1 MKKILSIM
9 TAALLG
15 TAVSAQE
22 TYDNAQLATK
32 DLNGTARYV
41 GMGGAMEALGADLS
55 TIGTNPAGI
64 GMFRRSMVAGSFG
77 FNSQQDAK
85 SFGNANKTNMSFDQ
99 AGFVYSMRSGRHSM
113 LNFGFNYTKSKNFD
127 QILTAAGRLNN
138 ASQNKLSA
146 MKNANGVYTLQDKNN
161 GLVSNSGAYSQ
172 ADYLYSNVL
181 FNHYDANN
189 PNDPNNA
196 TLTDKGVIVNQTTGL
211 PVYYNATGYDFGRST
226 TGYIGQ
232 YDFNVSGNSNDRFYW
247 GFTVGIYDVHYNS
260 SSLYSES
267 LVDGDKAIGDVA
279 MNDERKITG
288 TGFDVK
294 AGLIFRPAEESP
306 FRIGLYVHTPTWYD
320 LTTRNYTVLN
330 NNTNEAYGS
339 SERGKS
345 SESYDFKFYTP
356 WRFGVS
362 LGHTVGNY
370 LALGAT
376 YEYADYT
383 TNDIRVNDGGEVDYW
398 GNYYETSSR
407 DEAMKQNIKNSLKGV
422 HTVKLGMEFK
432 PEKNFAVRLGYN
444 YQSAMYNKNG
454 FKDGSLESYGTYY
467 ASTTDYTNWKDT
479 HRFTAG
485 VGYNYGKFSFDLAY
499 QYSQTNGDFY
509 PFMSYVDNSEPK
521 FDNVCDAVKVSNKR
535 NQLLFTVGYKFQ
547 THLTVQKFGV
557 IKKKPYL
564 CTAFR
569 KCEQADM
576 AQLVEQRIRN
586 AWVPGSSPGIGSTL
600 S

>member
-1 MKKILSIM
+1 M
-9 TAALLG
+9 TAAMLG

-22 TYDNAQLATK
+22 TYDNAQLASK

-41 GMGGAMEALGADLS
+41 GMGGAMEALGADIS

-64 GMFRRSMVAGSFG
+64 GMFRRGMVAGSFG
-77 FNSQQDAK
+77 FNTQQDAK

-181 FNHYDANN
+181 FNHKDFEN

-196 TLTDKGVIVNQTTGL
+196 SLSNVDKGVIINDQTGL

-247 GFTVGIYDVHYNS
+247 GFTVGIYDVHYNG

-267 LVDGDKAIGDVA
+267 LVDGGKAIGDVA

-306 FRIGLYVHTPTWYD
+306 FRVGLYVHTPTWYD
-320 LTTRNYTVLN
+320 LTTRNYTVLD
-330 NNTNEAYGS
+330 NNTKPVEAYGS
-339 SERGKS
+339 SDYGKS

-509 PFMSYVDNSEPK
+509 PFMSYIDQPQNSPRVPEY
-521 FDNVCDAVKVSNKR
+521 DNVCDATKVSHKR
-535 NQLLFTVGYKFQ
+535 NQVLMTIGYKF
-547 THLTVQKFGV
+547 
-557 IKKKPYL
+557 
-564 CTAFR
+564 
-569 KCEQADM
+569 
-576 AQLVEQRIRN
+576 
-586 AWVPGSSPGIGSTL
+586 
-600 S
+600 

>member
-9 TAALLG
+9 TAAMLG

-77 FNSQQDAK
+77 FNTLSDAK

-196 TLTDKGVIVNQTTGL
+196 MLSEGDKGVIVNQTTGL

-232 YDFNVSGNSNDRFYW
+232 YDFNVSGSSNDRFYW
-247 GFTVGIYDVHYNS
+247 GFTIGIYDVHYNS

-267 LVDGDKAIGDVA
+267 LVDGNTAIGDVA

-339 SERGKS
+339 TERGKS

-535 NQLLFTVGYKFQ
+535 NQLLFTVGYKF
-547 THLTVQKFGV
+547 
-557 IKKKPYL
+557 
-564 CTAFR
+564 
-569 KCEQADM
+569 
-576 AQLVEQRIRN
+576 
-586 AWVPGSSPGIGSTL
+586 
-600 S
+600 

>member
-9 TAALLG
+9 TAAMLG

-64 GMFRRSMVAGSFG
+64 GMFRRGMVAGSFG
-77 FNSQQDAK
+77 FNTLSDAK

-146 MKNANGVYTLQDKNN
+146 MKKANGVYTLQDKNN

-196 TLTDKGVIVNQTTGL
+196 MLSEGDKGVIVNQTTGL

-247 GFTVGIYDVHYNS
+247 GFTVGIYDVHYNG

-267 LVDGDKAIGDVA
+267 LVDGNTAIGDVA

-339 SERGKS
+339 TERGKS

-422 HTVKLGMEFK
+422 HTVKVGMEFK

-535 NQLLFTVGYKFQ
+535 NQLLFTVGYKF
-547 THLTVQKFGV
+547 
-557 IKKKPYL
+557 
-564 CTAFR
+564 
-569 KCEQADM
+569 
-576 AQLVEQRIRN
+576 
-586 AWVPGSSPGIGSTL
+586 
-600 S
+600 

>member
-9 TAALLG
+9 TAAMLG

-77 FNSQQDAK
+77 FNTLSDAK

-196 TLTDKGVIVNQTTGL
+196 MLSEGDKGVIVNQTTGL

-247 GFTVGIYDVHYNS
+247 GFTVGIYDVHYNG

-267 LVDGDKAIGDVA
+267 LVDGNTAIGDVA

-339 SERGKS
+339 TERGKS

-356 WRFGVS
+356 WRFGVC

-509 PFMSYVDNSEPK
+509 PFMSYVDDSEPK

-535 NQLLFTVGYKFQ
+535 NQLLFTVGYKF
-547 THLTVQKFGV
+547 
-557 IKKKPYL
+557 
-564 CTAFR
+564 
-569 KCEQADM
+569 
-576 AQLVEQRIRN
+576 
-586 AWVPGSSPGIGSTL
+586 
-600 S
+600 

>member
-9 TAALLG
+9 TAAMLG

-64 GMFRRSMVAGSFG
+64 GMFRRGMVAGSFG
-77 FNSQQDAK
+77 FNTLSDAK

-196 TLTDKGVIVNQTTGL
+196 MLSEGDKGVIVNQTTGL

-247 GFTVGIYDVHYNS
+247 GFTVGIYDVHYNG

-267 LVDGDKAIGDVA
+267 LVDGNTAIGDVA

-339 SERGKS
+339 TERGKS

-422 HTVKLGMEFK
+422 HTVKVGMEFK

-454 FKDGSLESYGTYY
+454 FNDGSLESYGTYY

-509 PFMSYVDNSEPK
+509 PFMSYVDDSEPK

-535 NQLLFTVGYKFQ
+535 NQLLFTVGYKF
-547 THLTVQKFGV
+547 
-557 IKKKPYL
+557 
-564 CTAFR
+564 
-569 KCEQADM
+569 
-576 AQLVEQRIRN
+576 
-586 AWVPGSSPGIGSTL
+586 
-600 S
+600 

>member
-1 MKKILSIM
+1 MKKILSLM
-9 TAALLG
+9 TVAMLG

-41 GMGGAMEALGADLS
+41 GMGGAMEALGADIS

-196 TLTDKGVIVNQTTGL
+196 TLTDKGVIVNQATGL

-260 SSLYSES
+260 SSLYSEN
-267 LVDGDKAIGDVA
+267 LVDGDKSIGDVA

-320 LTTRNYTVLN
+320 LTTRNYTVLDN
-330 NNTNEAYGS
+330 KTSDAYGS
-339 SERGKS
+339 SDYGKS

-398 GNYYETSSR
+398 GYYYETSSR

-422 HTVKLGMEFK
+422 HTVKVGMEFK

-535 NQLLFTVGYKFQ
+535 NQLLFTVGYKF
-547 THLTVQKFGV
+547 
-557 IKKKPYL
+557 
-564 CTAFR
+564 
-569 KCEQADM
+569 
-576 AQLVEQRIRN
+576 
-586 AWVPGSSPGIGSTL
+586 
-600 S
+600 

>member
-9 TAALLG
+9 TAAMLG

-64 GMFRRSMVAGSFG
+64 GMFRRGMVAGSFG
-77 FNSQQDAK
+77 FNTLSDAK

-127 QILTAAGRLNN
+127 QILTAADRLNN

-196 TLTDKGVIVNQTTGL
+196 MLSEGDKGVIVNQTTGL

-247 GFTVGIYDVHYNS
+247 GFTVGIYDVHYNG

-267 LVDGDKAIGDVA
+267 LVDGNTAIGDVA

-339 SERGKS
+339 TERGKS

-422 HTVKLGMEFK
+422 HTVKVGMEFK

-535 NQLLFTVGYKFQ
+535 NQLLFTVGYKF
-547 THLTVQKFGV
+547 
-557 IKKKPYL
+557 
-564 CTAFR
+564 
-569 KCEQADM
+569 
-576 AQLVEQRIRN
+576 
-586 AWVPGSSPGIGSTL
+586 
-600 S
+600 

>member
-9 TAALLG
+9 TAAMLG

-32 DLNGTARYV
+32 DLNGTARHV

-77 FNSQQDAK
+77 FNTLSDAK

-196 TLTDKGVIVNQTTGL
+196 MLSEGDKGVIVNQTTGL

-247 GFTVGIYDVHYNS
+247 GFTVGIYDVHYNG

-267 LVDGDKAIGDVA
+267 LVDGNTAIGDVA

-339 SERGKS
+339 TERGKS

-422 HTVKLGMEFK
+422 HTVKVGMEFK

-535 NQLLFTVGYKFQ
+535 NQLLFTVGYKF
-547 THLTVQKFGV
+547 
-557 IKKKPYL
+557 
-564 CTAFR
+564 
-569 KCEQADM
+569 
-576 AQLVEQRIRN
+576 
-586 AWVPGSSPGIGSTL
+586 
-600 S
+600 

>member
-9 TAALLG
+9 TAAMLG

-41 GMGGAMEALGADLS
+41 GMGGAMEALGADIS

-330 NNTNEAYGS
+330 NNTDKAYGS
-339 SERGKS
+339 TERGKS

-422 HTVKLGMEFK
+422 HTVKVGMEFK

-499 QYSQTNGDFY
+499 QYSQTNCDFY

-535 NQLLFTVGYKFQ
+535 NQLLFTVGYKF
-547 THLTVQKFGV
+547 
-557 IKKKPYL
+557 
-564 CTAFR
+564 
-569 KCEQADM
+569 
-576 AQLVEQRIRN
+576 
-586 AWVPGSSPGIGSTL
+586 
-600 S
+600 

>member
-1 MKKILSIM
+1 MKKILSLM
-9 TAALLG
+9 TVAMLG

-41 GMGGAMEALGADLS
+41 GMGGAMEALGADIS

-113 LNFGFNYTKSKNFD
+113 VNFGFNYTKSKNFD

-146 MKNANGVYTLQDKNN
+146 MKNVNGVYTLQDKNN

-196 TLTDKGVIVNQTTGL
+196 TLTDKGVIVNQATGL

-260 SSLYSES
+260 SSLYSDN

-339 SERGKS
+339 TERGKS

-535 NQLLFTVGYKFQ
+535 NQLLFTVGYKF
-547 THLTVQKFGV
+547 
-557 IKKKPYL
+557 
-564 CTAFR
+564 
-569 KCEQADM
+569 
-576 AQLVEQRIRN
+576 
-586 AWVPGSSPGIGSTL
+586 
-600 S
+600 

>member
-146 MKNANGVYTLQDKNN
+146 MKNVNGVYTLQDKNN

-339 SERGKS
+339 TERGKS

-535 NQLLFTVGYKFQ
+535 NQLLFTVGYKF
-547 THLTVQKFGV
+547 
-557 IKKKPYL
+557 
-564 CTAFR
+564 
-569 KCEQADM
+569 
-576 AQLVEQRIRN
+576 
-586 AWVPGSSPGIGSTL
+586 
-600 S
+600 

>member
-9 TAALLG
+9 TAAMLG

-64 GMFRRSMVAGSFG
+64 GMFRRGMVAGSFG
-77 FNSQQDAK
+77 FNTLSDAK

-189 PNDPNNA
+189 PNDPNNVM
-196 TLTDKGVIVNQTTGL
+196 LSEGDKGVIVNQTTGL

-247 GFTVGIYDVHYNS
+247 GFTVGIYDVHYNG

-267 LVDGDKAIGDVA
+267 LVDGNTAIGDVA

-339 SERGKS
+339 TERGKS

-422 HTVKLGMEFK
+422 HTVKVGMEFK

-509 PFMSYVDNSEPK
+509 PFMSYVDDSEPK

-535 NQLLFTVGYKFQ
+535 NQLLFTVGYKF
-547 THLTVQKFGV
+547 
-557 IKKKPYL
+557 
-564 CTAFR
+564 
-569 KCEQADM
+569 
-576 AQLVEQRIRN
+576 
-586 AWVPGSSPGIGSTL
+586 
-600 S
+600 

>member
-9 TAALLG
+9 TAAMLG

-172 ADYLYSNVL
+172 VDYLYSNVL
-181 FNHYDANN
+181 FNHYKEPAENESADPTNAHLNN
-189 PNDPNNA
+189 N
-196 TLTDKGVIVNQTTGL
+196 GVIVYDNTGL

-267 LVDGDKAIGDVA
+267 LVDGGKAIGDVA

-339 SERGKS
+339 TERGKS

-535 NQLLFTVGYKFQ
+535 NQLLFTVGYKF
-547 THLTVQKFGV
+547 
-557 IKKKPYL
+557 
-564 CTAFR
+564 
-569 KCEQADM
+569 
-576 AQLVEQRIRN
+576 
-586 AWVPGSSPGIGSTL
+586 
-600 S
+600 

>member
-9 TAALLG
+9 TAAMLG

-41 GMGGAMEALGADLS
+41 GMGGAMEALGADIS

-172 ADYLYSNVL
+172 VDYLYSNVL
-181 FNHYDANN
+181 FNHYKEPAENESADPTNAHLNN
-189 PNDPNNA
+189 N
-196 TLTDKGVIVNQTTGL
+196 GVIVYDNTGL

-247 GFTVGIYDVHYNS
+247 GFTVGIYDVHYNG

-267 LVDGDKAIGDVA
+267 LVDGNTAIGDVA

-339 SERGKS
+339 TERGKS

-535 NQLLFTVGYKFQ
+535 NQLLFTVGYKF
-547 THLTVQKFGV
+547 
-557 IKKKPYL
+557 
-564 CTAFR
+564 
-569 KCEQADM
+569 
-576 AQLVEQRIRN
+576 
-586 AWVPGSSPGIGSTL
+586 
-600 S
+600 

>member
-9 TAALLG
+9 TAAMLG

-77 FNSQQDAK
+77 FNTLSDAK

-196 TLTDKGVIVNQTTGL
+196 MLSEGDKGVIVNQTTGL

-247 GFTVGIYDVHYNS
+247 GFTIGIYDVHYNS

-267 LVDGDKAIGDVA
+267 LVDGNTAIGDVA

-339 SERGKS
+339 TERGKS

-535 NQLLFTVGYKFQ
+535 NQLLFTVGYKF
-547 THLTVQKFGV
+547 
-557 IKKKPYL
+557 
-564 CTAFR
+564 
-569 KCEQADM
+569 
-576 AQLVEQRIRN
+576 
-586 AWVPGSSPGIGSTL
+586 
-600 S
+600 

>member
-9 TAALLG
+9 TAAMLG

-22 TYDNAQLATK
+22 TYDNAQLASK

-41 GMGGAMEALGADLS
+41 GIGGAMEALGADIS

-64 GMFRRSMVAGSFG
+64 GMFRRGMVAGSFG
-77 FNSQQDAK
+77 FNTQQNVK

-113 LNFGFNYTKSKNFD
+113 VNFGFNYTKSKNFD
-127 QILTAAGRLNN
+127 QILTAAGKLNN

-181 FNHYDANN
+181 FNHYKEPAENK
-189 PNDPNNA
+189 PADPTNA
-196 TLTDKGVIVNQTTGL
+196 GLNKNGVIVYDNTGL

-247 GFTVGIYDVHYNS
+247 GFTVGIYDVHYNG

-267 LVDGDKAIGDVA
+267 LVDGNTAIGDVA

-339 SERGKS
+339 TERGKS

-535 NQLLFTVGYKFQ
+535 NQLLFTVGYKF
-547 THLTVQKFGV
+547 
-557 IKKKPYL
+557 
-564 CTAFR
+564 
-569 KCEQADM
+569 
-576 AQLVEQRIRN
+576 
-586 AWVPGSSPGIGSTL
+586 
-600 S
+600 

>member
-9 TAALLG
+9 TAAMLG

-22 TYDNAQLATK
+22 TYDNAQLASK

-85 SFGNANKTNMSFDQ
+85 SFGNSNKTNMSFDQ
-99 AGFVYSMRSGRHSM
+99 AGFVYSMRSGRHTM

-247 GFTVGIYDVHYNS
+247 GFTVGIYDVHYNG

-267 LVDGDKAIGDVA
+267 LVDGNTAIGDVA

-339 SERGKS
+339 TERGKS

-535 NQLLFTVGYKFQ
+535 NQLLFTVGYKF
-547 THLTVQKFGV
+547 
-557 IKKKPYL
+557 
-564 CTAFR
+564 
-569 KCEQADM
+569 
-576 AQLVEQRIRN
+576 
-586 AWVPGSSPGIGSTL
+586 
-600 S
+600 

>member
-9 TAALLG
+9 TAAMLG

-22 TYDNAQLATK
+22 TYDNAQLASK

-85 SFGNANKTNMSFDQ
+85 SFGNSNKTNMSFDQ
-99 AGFVYSMRSGRHSM
+99 AGFVYSMRSGRHTM

-247 GFTVGIYDVHYNS
+247 GFTVGIYDVHYNG

-267 LVDGDKAIGDVA
+267 LVDGNTAIGDVA

-339 SERGKS
+339 TERGKS

-422 HTVKLGMEFK
+422 HTVKVGMEFK

-485 VGYNYGKFSFDLAY
+485 VGYNYGNFSFDLAY

-535 NQLLFTVGYKFQ
+535 NQLLFTVGYKF
-547 THLTVQKFGV
+547 
-557 IKKKPYL
+557 
-564 CTAFR
+564 
-569 KCEQADM
+569 
-576 AQLVEQRIRN
+576 
-586 AWVPGSSPGIGSTL
+586 
-600 S
+600 

>member
-9 TAALLG
+9 TAAMLG

-64 GMFRRSMVAGSFG
+64 GMFRRGMVAGSFG
-77 FNSQQDAK
+77 FNTQSDAK

-196 TLTDKGVIVNQTTGL
+196 MLSEGDKGVIVNQTTGL

-247 GFTVGIYDVHYNS
+247 GFTVGIYDVHYNG

-267 LVDGDKAIGDVA
+267 LVDGNTAIGDVA

-339 SERGKS
+339 TERGKS

-444 YQSAMYNKNG
+444 YQSAMYNKDG
-454 FKDGSLESYGTYY
+454 YKDGSLESYGTYY

-535 NQLLFTVGYKFQ
+535 NQLLFTVGYKF
-547 THLTVQKFGV
+547 
-557 IKKKPYL
+557 
-564 CTAFR
+564 
-569 KCEQADM
+569 
-576 AQLVEQRIRN
+576 
-586 AWVPGSSPGIGSTL
+586 
-600 S
+600 

>member
-9 TAALLG
+9 TAAMLG

-77 FNSQQDAK
+77 FNTLSDAK

-181 FNHYDANN
+181 FNHYKEPAENESA
-189 PNDPNNA
+189 DPTNA
-196 TLTDKGVIVNQTTGL
+196 QLNKNGVIVYDNTGL
-211 PVYYNATGYDFGRST
+211 PVYYNATCYDFGRST

-267 LVDGDKAIGDVA
+267 LVDGGKAIGDVA

-339 SERGKS
+339 TERGKS

-422 HTVKLGMEFK
+422 HTVKVGMEFK

-509 PFMSYVDNSEPK
+509 PFMSYVDDSEPK

-535 NQLLFTVGYKFQ
+535 NQLLFTVGYKF
-547 THLTVQKFGV
+547 
-557 IKKKPYL
+557 
-564 CTAFR
+564 
-569 KCEQADM
+569 
-576 AQLVEQRIRN
+576 
-586 AWVPGSSPGIGSTL
+586 
-600 S
+600 

>member
-9 TAALLG
+9 TAAMLG

-267 LVDGDKAIGDVA
+267 LVDGGKAIGDVA

-339 SERGKS
+339 TERGKS

-422 HTVKLGMEFK
+422 HTVKVGMEFK

-535 NQLLFTVGYKFQ
+535 NQLLFTVGYKF
-547 THLTVQKFGV
+547 
-557 IKKKPYL
+557 
-564 CTAFR
+564 
-569 KCEQADM
+569 
-576 AQLVEQRIRN
+576 
-586 AWVPGSSPGIGSTL
+586 
-600 S
+600 

>member
-9 TAALLG
+9 TAAMLG

-22 TYDNAQLATK
+22 TYDNAQLASK

-41 GMGGAMEALGADLS
+41 GMGGAMEALGADIS
-55 TIGTNPAGI
+55 TMGTNPAGI

-77 FNSQQDAK
+77 FNTQQDAK

-127 QILTAAGRLNN
+127 QILTAAGKLNN

-247 GFTVGIYDVHYNS
+247 GFTVGIYDVHYNG

-339 SERGKS
+339 TERGKS

-479 HRFTAG
+479 HRVTAG
-485 VGYNYGKFSFDLAY
+485 VGYNYGNFSFDLAY

-535 NQLLFTVGYKFQ
+535 NQLLFTVGYKF
-547 THLTVQKFGV
+547 
-557 IKKKPYL
+557 
-564 CTAFR
+564 
-569 KCEQADM
+569 
-576 AQLVEQRIRN
+576 
-586 AWVPGSSPGIGSTL
+586 
-600 S
+600 

>member
-9 TAALLG
+9 AAAMLG

-181 FNHYDANN
+181 FNHYKEPTQNESA
-189 PNDPNNA
+189 DPTNA
-196 TLTDKGVIVNQTTGL
+196 GLNKNGVIVYDNTGL

-320 LTTRNYTVLN
+320 LTTRNYTVLD
-330 NNTNEAYGS
+330 NNTDKTYGS
-339 SERGKS
+339 SDYGKS

-422 HTVKLGMEFK
+422 HTVKVGMEFK

-509 PFMSYVDNSEPK
+509 PFMSYVDDSEPK

-535 NQLLFTVGYKFQ
+535 NQLLFTVGYKF
-547 THLTVQKFGV
+547 
-557 IKKKPYL
+557 
-564 CTAFR
+564 
-569 KCEQADM
+569 
-576 AQLVEQRIRN
+576 
-586 AWVPGSSPGIGSTL
+586 
-600 S
+600 

>member
-9 TAALLG
+9 TAAMLG

-77 FNSQQDAK
+77 FNTLSDAK

-196 TLTDKGVIVNQTTGL
+196 MLSEGDKGVIVNQTTGL

-260 SSLYSES
+260 SSLYSEN
-267 LVDGDKAIGDVA
+267 LVDGNTAIGDVA

-339 SERGKS
+339 TERGKS

-422 HTVKLGMEFK
+422 HTVKVGMEFK

-509 PFMSYVDNSEPK
+509 PFMSYVDDSEPK

-535 NQLLFTVGYKFQ
+535 NQLLFTVGYKF
-547 THLTVQKFGV
+547 
-557 IKKKPYL
+557 
-564 CTAFR
+564 
-569 KCEQADM
+569 
-576 AQLVEQRIRN
+576 
-586 AWVPGSSPGIGSTL
+586 
-600 S
+600 

>member
-9 TAALLG
+9 TAAMLG

-64 GMFRRSMVAGSFG
+64 GMFRCGMVAGSFG
-77 FNSQQDAK
+77 FNTLSDAK

-181 FNHYDANN
+181 FNHYKEPAENK
-189 PNDPNNA
+189 PADPTNA
-196 TLTDKGVIVNQTTGL
+196 GLKDGVIVYDNTGL

-267 LVDGDKAIGDVA
+267 LVDGNTAIGDIA

-339 SERGKS
+339 TERGKS

-422 HTVKLGMEFK
+422 HTVKVGMEFK

-535 NQLLFTVGYKFQ
+535 NQLLFTVGYKF
-547 THLTVQKFGV
+547 
-557 IKKKPYL
+557 
-564 CTAFR
+564 
-569 KCEQADM
+569 
-576 AQLVEQRIRN
+576 
-586 AWVPGSSPGIGSTL
+586 
-600 S
+600 

>member
-1 MKKILSIM
+1 M
-9 TAALLG
+9 LG

-146 MKNANGVYTLQDKNN
+146 MKNANGPKN
-161 GLVSNSGAYSQ
+161 GGYSLDIVSNGKESYLFGNNDRYSQ
-172 ADYLYSNVL
+172 VDYLYSNVL
-181 FNHYDANN
+181 FNHYDANT

-196 TLTDKGVIVNQTTGL
+196 MLNGNGVIVNQTTGL

-260 SSLYSES
+260 SSLYSEN
-267 LVDGDKAIGDVA
+267 LVDGNKAIGDVA

-339 SERGKS
+339 TERGKS

-444 YQSAMYNKNG
+444 YQSAMYNKDG
-454 FKDGSLESYGTYY
+454 YKDGSLESYGTYY

-535 NQLLFTVGYKFQ
+535 NQLLFTVGYKF
-547 THLTVQKFGV
+547 
-557 IKKKPYL
+557 
-564 CTAFR
+564 
-569 KCEQADM
+569 
-576 AQLVEQRIRN
+576 
-586 AWVPGSSPGIGSTL
+586 
-600 S
+600 

>member
-9 TAALLG
+9 TAAMLG

-64 GMFRRSMVAGSFG
+64 GMFRCGMVAGSFG
-77 FNSQQDAK
+77 FNTLSDAK

-161 GLVSNSGAYSQ
+161 GLLSNSGAYSQ

-181 FNHYDANN
+181 FNHYDSNN

-247 GFTVGIYDVHYNS
+247 GFTVGIYDVHYNG

-267 LVDGDKAIGDVA
+267 LVDDNTAIGDVA

-339 SERGKS
+339 TERGKS

-535 NQLLFTVGYKFQ
+535 NQLLFTVGYKF
-547 THLTVQKFGV
+547 
-557 IKKKPYL
+557 
-564 CTAFR
+564 
-569 KCEQADM
+569 
-576 AQLVEQRIRN
+576 
-586 AWVPGSSPGIGSTL
+586 
-600 S
+600 

>member
-247 GFTVGIYDVHYNS
+247 GFTVGIYDVHYNG
-260 SSLYSES
+260 SSLYKES
-267 LVDGDKAIGDVA
+267 LVDGGKAIGDIA

-320 LTTRNYTVLN
+320 LTTRNYTVLDN
-330 NNTNEAYGS
+330 KTSEAYGS
-339 SERGKS
+339 SDYGKS

-521 FDNVCDAVKVSNKR
+521 YDNVCDAVKVSNKR
-535 NQLLFTVGYKFQ
+535 NQLLFTVGYKF
-547 THLTVQKFGV
+547 
-557 IKKKPYL
+557 
-564 CTAFR
+564 
-569 KCEQADM
+569 
-576 AQLVEQRIRN
+576 
-586 AWVPGSSPGIGSTL
+586 
-600 S
+600 

>member
-9 TAALLG
+9 TAAMLG

-64 GMFRRSMVAGSFG
+64 GMFRRGMVAGSFG
-77 FNSQQDAK
+77 FNTQSDAK

-196 TLTDKGVIVNQTTGL
+196 MLSEGDKGVIVNQTTGL

-267 LVDGDKAIGDVA
+267 LVDGNTAIGDVA

-339 SERGKS
+339 TERGKS

-535 NQLLFTVGYKFQ
+535 NQLLFTVGYKF
-547 THLTVQKFGV
+547 
-557 IKKKPYL
+557 
-564 CTAFR
+564 
-569 KCEQADM
+569 
-576 AQLVEQRIRN
+576 
-586 AWVPGSSPGIGSTL
+586 
-600 S
+600 

>member
-9 TAALLG
+9 TAAMLG

-64 GMFRRSMVAGSFG
+64 GMFRRGMVAGSFG
-77 FNSQQDAK
+77 FNTLSDAK

-146 MKNANGVYTLQDKNN
+146 MKNANGVYDLQKSNN

-181 FNHYDANN
+181 FNHKDFEN

-196 TLTDKGVIVNQTTGL
+196 SLSNVDKGVIINDQTGL

-247 GFTVGIYDVHYNS
+247 GFTVGIYDVHYNG

-267 LVDGDKAIGDVA
+267 LVDGGKAIGDVA

-339 SERGKS
+339 TERGKS

-422 HTVKLGMEFK
+422 HTVKVGMEFK

-509 PFMSYVDNSEPK
+509 PFMSYVDDSEPK

-535 NQLLFTVGYKFQ
+535 NQLLFTVGYKF
-547 THLTVQKFGV
+547 
-557 IKKKPYL
+557 
-564 CTAFR
+564 
-569 KCEQADM
+569 
-576 AQLVEQRIRN
+576 
-586 AWVPGSSPGIGSTL
+586 
-600 S
+600 

>member
-1 MKKILSIM
+1 MKKILSLM
-9 TAALLG
+9 TAAMLG

-41 GMGGAMEALGADLS
+41 GMGGAMEALGADIS

-127 QILTAAGRLNN
+127 QILTAVGRLNN

-181 FNHYDANN
+181 FNHYKEPAENK
-189 PNDPNNA
+189 PADPTNA
-196 TLTDKGVIVNQTTGL
+196 GLKDGVIVYDNTGL

-260 SSLYSES
+260 SSLYSEN
-267 LVDGDKAIGDVA
+267 LVDGNTAIGDVA

-339 SERGKS
+339 TERGKS

-422 HTVKLGMEFK
+422 HTVKVGMEFK

-535 NQLLFTVGYKFQ
+535 NQLLFTVGYKF
-547 THLTVQKFGV
+547 
-557 IKKKPYL
+557 
-564 CTAFR
+564 
-569 KCEQADM
+569 
-576 AQLVEQRIRN
+576 
-586 AWVPGSSPGIGSTL
+586 
-600 S
+600 